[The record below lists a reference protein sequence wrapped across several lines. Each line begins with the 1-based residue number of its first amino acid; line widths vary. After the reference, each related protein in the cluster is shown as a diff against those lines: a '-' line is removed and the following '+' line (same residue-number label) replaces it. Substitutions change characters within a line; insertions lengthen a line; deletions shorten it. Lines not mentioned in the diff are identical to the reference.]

1 MIPSYDDIK
10 MSTDVQKH
18 FQKMG
23 SCFIRDL
30 SNISITKV
38 MCLPPKFVCY
48 SPNPQDLRVW
58 LYLEK
63 GPLGGN

>member
-1 MIPSYDDIK
+1 MVSSYDIK
-10 MSTDVQKH
+10 TFTDMQKH

-30 SNISITKV
+30 YDSSITKI
-38 MCLPPKFVCY
+38 MCLPPKFICC
-48 SPNPQDLRVW
+48 SPNPQYLRIW
-58 LYLEK
+58 LYLEI